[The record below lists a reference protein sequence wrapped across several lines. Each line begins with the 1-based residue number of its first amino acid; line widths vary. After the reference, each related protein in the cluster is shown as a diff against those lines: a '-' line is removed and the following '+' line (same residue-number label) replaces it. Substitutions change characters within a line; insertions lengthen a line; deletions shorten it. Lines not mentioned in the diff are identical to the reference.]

1 VRGADRAR
9 RDRCLRRINTP
20 WFVPGTVASGPCR
33 AGPHPFRAHA
43 MDTITTTPSV
53 AQKIAEAMLQGFDK
67 HYRLF
72 CESSAAAKQRFEA
85 GEWAAMRNELRERI
99 RWYDDR
105 VKEAVDRL
113 RSELHAQSLDD
124 LTWQQVKLQ
133 YIGLLTNHKQPELAE
148 TFFNSVFCR
157 IMYRT
162 YFHNDFIFFRP
173 AISTE
178 YIESDPPTYRSYYP
192 TWTTFRATVKEM
204 LSDFGWTCPFIDL
217 ERDAS
222 YICASLEQ
230 YLGGWPIAEA
240 NLQIQVLNSAFY
252 RNKGAYVIGKV
263 VNGHHEYAFA
273 IPVLRHESGELYAD
287 TVLLDPWRIG
297 MVFSL
302 SRAYFMVDM
311 PVPSAYVQ
319 FLRSIMPW
327 QRRADL
333 YTMLG
338 LQKQGKNMFYR
349 DLAHH
354 LKHSRDAFRL
364 APGIPGLVMVVFTLP
379 SFPYVFKVIRDR
391 FAPPKEV
398 DHATVKAKYLLVKQH
413 DRAGRMAD
421 TLEFSEVALPTSRMD
436 EALLK
441 ELRTRCADMI
451 EEDGERVIVKHCYIE
466 RRMQPLNI
474 YLDNANAEEV
484 EHAIQDYGRALRELA
499 HANIFPGDLL
509 FKNFGITRYGRVVF
523 YDYDEIEYLTDCNFR
538 RIPPAPYDDFELS
551 GEPWYS
557 VARNDVFPE
566 EFANYLLASPR
577 IRDAFMRQHA
587 DLLQPDAWQEAQRK
601 IRSGEFVDF
610 YPYPETL
617 RYSRALSPESVGAEQ
632 RFSLGERYRLGATRL
647 SPLLSEVE
655 IE

>member
-1 VRGADRAR
+1 
-9 RDRCLRRINTP
+9 LRRINTSRI
-20 WFVPGTVASGPCR
+20 VPGTVTSGPSR

-72 CESSAAAKQRFEA
+72 RESSAAAKQRFEA
-85 GEWAAMRNELRERI
+85 GEWAAMRNEVRERI

-157 IMYRT
+157 IMHRT

-204 LSDFGWTCPFIDL
+204 LSDFRWTCPFVDL

-240 NLQIQVLNSAFY
+240 NLQIQVLNSPFY
-252 RNKGAYVIGKV
+252 RNKGAYVIGKI
-263 VNGHHEYAFA
+263 VNGHHEYPFA
-273 IPVLRHESGELYAD
+273 IPVLRREDGQIYVD

-354 LKHSRDAFRL
+354 LKHSRDAFIL

-421 TLEFSEVALPTSRMD
+421 TLEFSEVALPLSRMD
-436 EALLK
+436 EALLR
-441 ELRTRCADMI
+441 ELRTRCAEMI

-474 YLDNANAEEV
+474 YLDKAGPEEI
-484 EHAIQDYGRALRELA
+484 EHAVQDYGRALRELSY
-499 HANIFPGDLL
+499 ANIFPGDLL

-577 IRDAFMRQHA
+577 IRDAFMRHHA

-601 IRSGEFVDF
+601 IRSGEFADF